1 MTNTSA
7 GSDSAVDSMNLQIL
21 NVLPKAKHVYVC
33 IVSLGPFILNFT
45 CKNTTSFLGSSKN
58 FPPD

>member
-7 GSDSAVDSMNLQIL
+7 GLDSAVDGMNLQTL

-33 IVSLGPFILNFT
+33 IVSLGPFILNVT
-45 CKNTTSFLGSSKN
+45 CKKKT
-58 FPPD
+58 